1 MKQSLF
7 RKKDV
12 IELCILYIVCF
23 MLEFMLENIKNIKI
37 NIEIVEYFLS
47 GFARYKIPIVL
58 LFSIVVVVYH
68 YQFVFRKKK
77 EIYCRI
83 LVGDTLQDIK
93 KRYILENVTILLL
106 NYLLF
111 NVISIYLDIDVFKN
125 SYLFFCLL
133 MYILVSTSGMKNY
146 ESI

>member
-93 KRYILENVTILLL
+93 KKYILENVTILLL

>member
-111 NVISIYLDIDVFKN
+111 NVVSIYLDIDVFKN

>member
-125 SYLFFCLL
+125 SYMFFCLL

>member
-125 SYLFFCLL
+125 SYLFLCLL

>member
-77 EIYCRI
+77 EI
-83 LVGDTLQDIK
+83 
-93 KRYILENVTILLL
+93 
-106 NYLLF
+106 
-111 NVISIYLDIDVFKN
+111 
-125 SYLFFCLL
+125 
-133 MYILVSTSGMKNY
+133 
-146 ESI
+146 

>member
-111 NVISIYLDIDVFKN
+111 NVINIYLNIEVFKN

>member
-12 IELCILYIVCF
+12 MELCILYIVCF

>member
-125 SYLFFCLL
+125 SYLFFCFL

>member
-1 MKQSLF
+1 MRQSLF

-12 IELCILYIVCF
+12 MELCILYVVCF
-23 MLEFMLENIKNIKI
+23 MLEFMLENVKHIKI
-37 NIEIVEYFLS
+37 DIEIVEYFLS
-47 GFARYKIPIVL
+47 GFARYKIPIVI

-68 YQFVFRKKK
+68 YQFLLRKKK

-93 KRYILENVTILLL
+93 KRYILENVTILLI
-106 NYLLF
+106 NYILF
-111 NVISIYLDIDVFKN
+111 NAISINLGMEVLE
-125 SYLFFCLL
+125 SLYLFLCLL
-133 MYILVSTSGMKNY
+133 IYILVSTSGMKNY

>member
-1 MKQSLF
+1 
-7 RKKDV
+7 
-12 IELCILYIVCF
+12 